1 MQHEKEENA
10 IIFIDPAILLK
21 VIHASGGK
29 VIQAEIV
36 SFFCE

>member
-1 MQHEKEENA
+1 MHEKGENA

-21 VIHASGGK
+21 AFNALCGE
-29 VIQAEIV
+29 VIQAERV